1 MEGWSSALLWP
12 AHPIVAGIVPTRL
25 QLSVTRGAGQR
36 GGAARTKNTAI
47 NANNRKTLASEDAV
61 KNSLVT
67 WCALSVTPMHHL
79 SQLTTALVSS
89 SWL

>member
-67 WCALSVTPMHHL
+67 WCALRHPMHHL
-79 SQLTTALVSS
+79 SQLTSALVSS
-89 SWL
+89 S